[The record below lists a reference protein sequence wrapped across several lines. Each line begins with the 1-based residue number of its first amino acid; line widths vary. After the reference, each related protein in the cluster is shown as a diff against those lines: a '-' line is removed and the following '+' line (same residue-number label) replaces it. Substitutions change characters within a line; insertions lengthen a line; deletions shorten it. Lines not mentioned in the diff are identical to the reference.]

1 MIIDFEKIKETHID
15 NFKGGEK
22 YIAAK
27 MFVDNNNKIMF
38 GYIIP
43 GASIGLHTH
52 IESSEIVYILKGK
65 ATIIYDN
72 CEEIVTQGQIHYC
85 PEGHSHALFNKSN
98 ENIEYLAIVPN
109 HIKNENK

>member
-1 MIIDFEKIKETHID
+1 MIIDFDKIKETKLD

-52 IESSEIVYILKGK
+52 TESSEIVYILKRK

-72 CEEIVTQGQIHYC
+72 CEEIVTQGQTEQKAPPMWGCSWWPMYQKEMSSFFFEA
-85 PEGHSHALFNKSN
+85 PR
-98 ENIEYLAIVPN
+98 
-109 HIKNENK
+109 

>member
-22 YIAAK
+22 YISAK

-52 IESSEIVYILKGK
+52 TESSEIVYILKGK

-85 PEGHSHALFNKSN
+85 PEEHSHALFNKGE

-109 HIKNENK
+109 HVKNESK

>member
-1 MIIDFEKIKETHID
+1 MIIDFDKIKETKLD

-27 MFVDNNNKIMF
+27 MFIDN
-38 GYIIP
+38 IIP
-43 GASIGLHTH
+43 GASIDLHTH
-52 IESSEIVYILKGK
+52 TESSEIVYILKGK

-85 PEGHSHALFNKSN
+85 PEGHSHALFNKGE

-109 HIKNENK
+109 HVKNESK

>member
-1 MIIDFEKIKETHID
+1 MIIDFEKIKETH
-15 NFKGGEK
+15 KGGEK
-22 YIAAK
+22 YISAK

-52 IESSEIVYILKGK
+52 TESSEIVYILKGK

-85 PEGHSHALFNKSN
+85 PEGHSHALFNKEE

-109 HIKNENK
+109 HVKNESK

>member
-52 IESSEIVYILKGK
+52 TESSEIVYILKGK

-72 CEEIVTQGQIHYC
+72 CEEIVHKAKFTTAQRDIHTLYSIK
-85 PEGHSHALFNKSN
+85 EKKIL
-98 ENIEYLAIVPN
+98 NI
-109 HIKNENK
+109 

>member
-1 MIIDFEKIKETHID
+1 MIIDFDKIKETHID

-27 MFVDNNNKIMF
+27 
-38 GYIIP
+38 
-43 GASIGLHTH
+43 IGLHTH
-52 IESSEIVYILKGK
+52 TESSEIVYILKGK

-85 PEGHSHALFNKSN
+85 PEGHSHALFNKGE
-98 ENIEYLAIVPN
+98 ENIEYLAIVQN
-109 HIKNENK
+109 HVKNESK